1 MRGVS
6 TFGAFTMA
14 RLGIYAAQK
23 GLDVTGN
30 NISNINTTG
39 YTRQVLD
46 QISLRVGG
54 KDRYS
59 STYDSRTGS
68 GTLVT
73 GISQIRDPYL
83 DIRFRTEQASVGAM
97 DAKLAGLEDLAGVL
111 DEVAD
116 GEGDGILQAQ
126 FNDLVSQL
134 QALSNGRVTDD
145 SLVRSSADSLVKL
158 FNNYASRLEG
168 IKEDYEDI
176 LEQDVKDVN
185 NILTNIRELNESIQ
199 KSEIHGDSALELRD
213 ERNLLIDQLS
223 EYMKIDVI
231 YEPVQIG
238 AGAAVDKLVI
248 KTSGNPSRTIV
259 DGSYAA
265 ELSMRKGTG
274 GTAPDDNYNLD
285 LGPLKDKQNRVLTGA
300 IELTDTELYGSIQSY
315 RELLT
320 EKGEFTDKVVVDK
333 KIDLNATTKRGI
345 PYYQNALDAL
355 ARKFAQVLNDAN
367 TGTLGGAA
375 LGGALFSTSSDGNET
390 NGITA
395 ANISISKQWSTGA
408 ISVQNS
414 FAESASKPGQVNS
427 GDFSNIEHIIVLMDG
442 KQEYKPNEIEGDAVD
457 GATPYFKGSFQ
468 EFLTSLQG
476 TLAKDIKSTTTLLDN
491 YSTAATELDTSRDS
505 VSGVDLNDEA
515 VNMMQYQ
522 KSYSAACRMMTTLD
536 EALEKLINGTGVAGR

>member
-14 RLGIYAAQK
+14 RLGIYASQK

-185 NILTNIRELNESIQ
+185 DILTSIRELNESIQ

-248 KTSGNPSRTIV
+248 RTSGNPSRTIV
-259 DGSYAA
+259 DGSYVA
-265 ELSMRKGTG
+265 ELSLRERL
-274 GTAPDDNYNLD
+274 TAPL
-285 LGPLKDKQNRVLTGA
+285 RMT
-300 IELTDTELYGSIQSY
+300 
-315 RELLT
+315 
-320 EKGEFTDKVVVDK
+320 
-333 KIDLNATTKRGI
+333 
-345 PYYQNALDAL
+345 
-355 ARKFAQVLNDAN
+355 
-367 TGTLGGAA
+367 
-375 LGGALFSTSSDGNET
+375 
-390 NGITA
+390 
-395 ANISISKQWSTGA
+395 
-408 ISVQNS
+408 
-414 FAESASKPGQVNS
+414 
-427 GDFSNIEHIIVLMDG
+427 IIIWTWG
-442 KQEYKPNEIEGDAVD
+442 H
-457 GATPYFKGSFQ
+457 
-468 EFLTSLQG
+468 
-476 TLAKDIKSTTTLLDN
+476 
-491 YSTAATELDTSRDS
+491 
-505 VSGVDLNDEA
+505 
-515 VNMMQYQ
+515 
-522 KSYSAACRMMTTLD
+522 
-536 EALEKLINGTGVAGR
+536 